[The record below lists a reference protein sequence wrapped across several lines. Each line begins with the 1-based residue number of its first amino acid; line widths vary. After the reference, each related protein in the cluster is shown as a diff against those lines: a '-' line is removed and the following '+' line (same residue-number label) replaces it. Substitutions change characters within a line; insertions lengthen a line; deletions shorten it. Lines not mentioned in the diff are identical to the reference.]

1 MHLLSAHRKRPDARR
16 GVIRVLCLC
25 LGISFPLPVAALSTT
40 FTYQGQLQQS
50 ASPVNDNCDFQFSLW
65 DAPGSGS
72 QIGSTETASGVA
84 VMNGLFTALLNFGPG
99 AFTGDNRW
107 LQIAVRCPYGS
118 GIYTTLNPRQFLSA
132 APYAL
137 YASSAGTAS
146 DLSCSGCVGSS
157 DLATGAVTSS
167 KIAFGTID
175 TNNLAFTPGTV
186 TAVSTGVGLTGG
198 TISTS
203 GTISAVF
210 GTTAGTVAEGD
221 HQHDA
226 RYWSVTGN
234 AGMTQGANFLGTTDF
249 VPLDFRVNNT
259 RALRLQPTG
268 DSPNLIGGYPGNSV
282 SPGVVGATIAG
293 GGAGLNA
300 NLTTDDYGTVG
311 GGSNN
316 QAGDAAGT
324 TSDRNYATV
333 SGGWSNTA
341 SAPAAAVGGGAGN
354 TAAGS
359 YGTVAGGASN
369 YAGAAD
375 YATVGGGLGNRAV
388 AAYATVAGGGQSD
401 PTDPTT
407 GNRVT
412 DDYGTVG
419 GGGNNQAGNGG
430 VSSDATYAT
439 VGGGGGNTASGYAA
453 TIGGGGGN
461 TASSDGATVG
471 GGWFNLASANFATV
485 PGGTLNVASGVG
497 SFAAGRMSWA
507 IHDGSF
513 VWGDGTRIAGSQGIN
528 TFNALATGGF
538 HFYFD
543 SVGSHCD
550 LTSAAGWQC
559 PLISD
564 RNAKAELAAVDGR
577 RILTRVAAMPIQ
589 TWRYKSQAPSV
600 RHIGPMAQDFHA
612 AFEVG
617 EDDKQINTVDA
628 NGVALAAI
636 QGLYQLVQEKDAALA
651 ALQQEN
657 TRLEARLTALER
669 QFTRSGSN
677 APCVTAFGHGAG
689 QP

>member
-1 MHLLSAHRKRPDARR
+1 MRLLGAQRIRPDAGR
-16 GVIRVLCLC
+16 GVICAISLCLAF
-25 LGISFPLPVAALSTT
+25 SLPPPVGALSNG

-50 ASPVNDNCDFQFSLW
+50 ASPVNDTCDFQFSLW
-65 DAPGSGS
+65 DAGNGGS
-72 QIGSTETASGVA
+72 QVGSTQGAGGLNV
-84 VMNGLFTALLNFGPG
+84 VNGLFTALLDFGPG
-99 AFTGDNRW
+99 VFTGDNRW
-107 LQIAVRCPYGS
+107 LQIAVRCPDGS
-118 GIYTTLNPRQFLSA
+118 GIYTTLSPRQFLSA

-137 YASSAGTAS
+137 YVSSAGTAS

-226 RYWSVTGN
+226 RYWSVAGN
-234 AGMTQGANFLGTTDF
+234 DGMTQGANFLGTMDF

-259 RALRLQPTG
+259 RALRLQPTVE
-268 DSPNLIGGYPGNSV
+268 SPNLIGGYAGNSV
-282 SPGVVGATIAG
+282 SPGVAGATIAG

-300 NLTTDDYGTVG
+300 NLTTDDFGTVG
-311 GGSNN
+311 GGRNN

-341 SAPAAAVGGGAGN
+341 SALAAAVGGGAEN
-354 TAAGS
+354 TAAGA

-412 DDYGTVG
+412 DDFGTVG
-419 GGGNNQAGNGG
+419 GGGNNLAGNNTGTT
-430 VSSDATYAT
+430 SDATYAT
-439 VGGGGGNTASGYAA
+439 VAGGGGNTAGGLGSAV
-453 TIGGGGGN
+453 GGGG
-461 TASSDGATVG
+461 
-471 GGWFNLASANFATV
+471 FNWAAADFATV
-485 PGGTLNVASGVG
+485 PGGTLNLASGIG
-497 SFAAGRMSWA
+497 SFAAGRTSWA
-507 IHDGSF
+507 THDGSF
-513 VWGDGTRIAGSQGIN
+513 VWGDGTRLAGSQGIN

-538 HFYFD
+538 RFYFD
-543 SVGSHCD
+543 SVGNHCD

-577 RILTRVAAMPIQ
+577 QILTRVAAMPIQ

-617 EDDKQINTVDA
+617 EDDKQIDTVDA

-636 QGLYQLVQEKDAALA
+636 QGLYQLVKEKDAALA

-669 QFTRSGSN
+669 EFTRSGSN
-677 APCVTAFGHGAG
+677 APCVTAFGHGALE
-689 QP
+689 P